1 MSICQNI
8 KSTGFSTAQKE
19 HLCTMTM
26 QAVARQRNSLHIY
39 IQQISMRSLGDF
51 VKSMMPFSVIATISS
66 MRQPY
71 FPER

>member
-1 MSICQNI
+1 
-8 KSTGFSTAQKE
+8 
-19 HLCTMTM
+19 MTM
-26 QAVARQRNSLHIY
+26 QAVARNSLHIY

-51 VKSMMPFSVIATISS
+51 VKSIMPFSVIATISS